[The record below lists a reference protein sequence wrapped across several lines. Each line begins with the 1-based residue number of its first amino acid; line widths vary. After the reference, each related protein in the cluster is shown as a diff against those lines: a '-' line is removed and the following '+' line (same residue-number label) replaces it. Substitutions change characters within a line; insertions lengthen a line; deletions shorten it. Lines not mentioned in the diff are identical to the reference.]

1 MADLTIG
8 IVGLG
13 SIGQRHIKNVL
24 KLCGENGLSCY
35 VAALRHRPSTLPPAI
50 ASLVN
55 REVYSYADMPCCDIV
70 LICNPSQ
77 THLETVHK
85 LKNKAAKIFLEK
97 PAFIKPITECELSD
111 LDPLGD
117 KIRVACPLRH
127 SRTYEEL
134 SAYVKANEIYSA
146 RAICSSYLQQWRTGA
161 DYSKLYSA
169 REDSGGVKIDLIHE
183 FDYMFRLF
191 GFPSE
196 AVLLEGKVS
205 NLSIKCSD
213 VALYS
218 GFYPKMA
225 AEIHLD
231 YFGRRSQRQ
240 CEIYSRNE
248 VRTFDFLAENEN
260 VNMWYVREMADF
272 LNFAMNGSEN
282 INSLKFVNDV
292 LKGIYRA
299 RKAMEVV

>member
-13 SIGQRHIKNVL
+13 SIGQRHIKNIL
-24 KLCGENGLSCY
+24 SLCAEKGLSHT
-35 VAALRHRPSTLPPAI
+35 VVALRHKPSALPSAL
-50 ASLVN
+50 ASLVD
-55 REVYSYADMPCCDIV
+55 REAYSYADMPCCDIV

-77 THLETVHK
+77 VHLETVHK

-97 PAFIKPITECELSD
+97 PAFIKPVSEAELSE
-111 LDPLGD
+111 LDPSGD
-117 KIRVACPLRH
+117 KIRIACPLRH
-127 SRTYEEL
+127 SRTYEAL
-134 SAYVKANEIYSA
+134 SAFVKANDVYSA
-146 RAICSSYLQQWRTGA
+146 RAICSSYLPQWRPMA

-196 AVLLEGKVS
+196 AVLLEGRVS
-205 NLSIKCSD
+205 NLSIRCSD

-218 GFYPKMA
+218 GFYPQMA
-225 AEIHLD
+225 VEIHLD
-231 YFGRRSQRQ
+231 YFGRKSQRR
-240 CEIYSRNE
+240 CEVYSKNE
-248 VRTFDFLAENEN
+248 VRTFDFLVEEEN

-272 LNFAMNGSEN
+272 LNFAMNGGEN
-282 INSLKFVNDV
+282 INSLRFANKV
-292 LKGIYRA
+292 LKSIYFACKER
-299 RKAMEVV
+299 ENV

>member
-146 RAICSSYLQQWRTGA
+146 RAICSSYLPQWRTGA